1 MAAAS
6 PFPPPASRNA
16 PCPCGSGL
24 RYKACHGA
32 VAAPAPS
39 ELDTLLP
46 AALAAQ
52 QAGRWDEAAAGYE
65 RALAL
70 APAHFDALHML
81 GVVHFQRGDFEQAL
95 ALIDR
100 ALAVQPGMPGAVF
113 NRRLVQH
120 NLALRSAEEEI
131 GRLLLPRLAR
141 FVSAAPRADEADAT
155 PVHLV
160 LATAAATPQAGALA
174 ARATRHANVQR
185 WRETG
190 RPIHRDA
197 ATWPTDDAPDG
208 FVAIDAAAGRCPTRG
223 HVVMVGAERPPS
235 AWWPRCTPA
244 SVTLVVAEDRASF
257 VAARIRE
264 LAGDGARR
272 ITLAYADAAQARRCR
287 LPGHVLEGVR

>member
-1 MAAAS
+1 MAAPTFA
-6 PFPPPASRNA
+6 PPASRNA
-16 PCPCGSGL
+16 PCPCGSGQ

-32 VAAPAPS
+32 VAAVAPS
-39 ELDTLLP
+39 ELDTLLH

-52 QAGRWDEAAAGYE
+52 QAGRWDEAADGYE

-81 GVVHFQRGDFEQAL
+81 GVVRFQRGDFEQAL

-100 ALAVQPGMPGAVF
+100 ALAVQPGQPGAVF

-141 FVSAAPRADEADAT
+141 FVAPEAGADHAPDH
-155 PVHLV
+155 VV
-160 LATAAATPQAGALA
+160 LATAFATPRDCALA
-174 ARATRHANVQR
+174 QRAGGSANEQR
-185 WRETG
+185 WRESG

-197 ATWPTDDAPDG
+197 VDWPGDDAPAG
-208 FVAIDAAAGRCPTRG
+208 FVAIDAATASFPAGG
-223 HVVMVGAERPPS
+223 HVVLVGAERPPS
-235 AWWPRCTPA
+235 AWWPRCRPA
-244 SVTLVVAEDRASF
+244 TVTLVIGDERASF

-264 LAGDGARR
+264 LASDGARR
-272 ITLAYADAAQARRCR
+272 VALAFADAAAARRCP
-287 LPGHVLEGVR
+287 LPGRVLEARR